1 MSFEEFENGSFLL
14 NQDTIYS
21 YKKISKVSYLEYIN
35 KDKKKIFITFT
46 LPNKLFHKY
55 NYEGKK
61 TATYKSADLFEEN
74 IIRGLE
80 YINKQIHHYFYKT
93 LKFKIDRFCKKNKIK
108 NKEIKRIDFIKIIE
122 PHRSLDAHLHSLF
135 YVDNLFLDIIEEV
148 YNMTIDYFDLKQT
161 KIDKDIEKGSS
172 YLTKY
177 LLKTT
182 KGENLLYNH
191 YKRYF
196 SQFRFF
202 SSSNFKHTTQE
213 KIDLVYKYL
222 YNNKKGLL
230 DRYKRSKKPLYYL
243 IEKLILKKIFT
254 FEEEEK
260 TSFNINYTKIK
271 KEYNKVIK
279 RYKIDKFLEKKKT
292 IKKDII
298 KDKKLD
304 FEIDI
309 SVDNIEDLYFTLE
322 HITKKANATTEENY
336 IKRFKQKIIINLNEY
351 LTITH
356 KKVVSKMYYKNI
368 QVLDKKEFEYQKLTN
383 EDIRKLLLNPFEE

>member
-1 MSFEEFENGSFLL
+1 
-14 NQDTIYS
+14 
-21 YKKISKVSYLEYIN
+21 
-35 KDKKKIFITFT
+35 
-46 LPNKLFHKY
+46 
-55 NYEGKK
+55 
-61 TATYKSADLFEEN
+61 
-74 IIRGLE
+74 
-80 YINKQIHHYFYKT
+80 
-93 LKFKIDRFCKKNKIK
+93 
-108 NKEIKRIDFIKIIE
+108 
-122 PHRSLDAHLHSLF
+122 
-135 YVDNLFLDIIEEV
+135 
-148 YNMTIDYFDLKQT
+148 MTIDYFDLKQT